1 MKEFYTNNPKNLHN
15 PIKKGKLTK
24 TQKRK
29 EIKINLEKTINFEE
43 SKIGG
48 GNKELI
54 AKLQLKLDKVS
65 K

>member
-1 MKEFYTNNPKNLHN
+1 MNEFYKNNKQNFHI

-29 EIKINLEKTINFEE
+29 EIQTNLENTINFEE

-54 AKLQLKLDKVS
+54 TKLQLKLDKVL

>member
-24 TQKRK
+24 KQKR
-29 EIKINLEKTINFEE
+29 EDIRTNLQNTINFEE

-54 AKLQLKLDKVS
+54 AKLQLKLDKVL